1 MLTNTKLRYGFV
13 AQILHWVTA
22 ALILF
27 LLPLG
32 VYMHELPQSSDAEI
46 SQKVFLYSLHKSVGI
61 ALLTVAV
68 LRVVWAVFNK
78 KPAPL
83 HAERKLETF
92 VAESIHWLLYI
103 SILAV
108 PVSGWLHHAAT
119 DGFAPIWWFENQDLS
134 FVKKDPKLAEI
145 FGAMHFFF
153 AATMMISLAL
163 HIAGALKHAF
173 IDKDSTLA
181 RMVPGKPVEFG
192 ELDHASTHS
201 FAPIAL
207 AGLVFLSV
215 VGLSYASVQLFSAE
229 TPPGTALQASSGE
242 WQVRADESSLG
253 IKIIQSGAPVS
264 GAFAAW
270 TADIRFDPEDLA
282 NAQVRVEIDVAS
294 LSLGSV
300 TSQALSGDFLKANE
314 HPKAVFTSRSFTKVD
329 GKQFSMLGDLEL
341 SGVVAP
347 ATVDFTLSIEADVA
361 KMTGAAMLN
370 RMEFEVGSQG
380 FGNESSVAFPV
391 EVQITIVADRVK

>member
-1 MLTNTKLRYGFV
+1 MLANTKLRYGFV

-32 VYMHELPQSSDAEI
+32 VYMHELPQGSDAEI

-92 VAESIHWLLYI
+92 VAEAIHWLLYI

-108 PVSGWLHHAAT
+108 PISGWLHHAAT

-134 FVKKDPKLAEI
+134 FVKKDPKLAET

-153 AATMMISLAL
+153 AATMVVSLAL
-163 HIAGALKHAF
+163 HIAGALKHAV

-192 ELDHASTHS
+192 ELKHENSHS
-201 FAPIAL
+201 SAPIAL

-215 VGLSYASVQLFSAE
+215 MGLSYASVQLFSAE
-229 TPPGTALQASSGE
+229 TLSGAALQTSSGE

-253 IKIIQSGAPVS
+253 IQIIQGGAPVS
-264 GAFAAW
+264 GEFATW
-270 TADIRFDPEDLA
+270 VADITFDPKDLA
-282 NAQVRVEIDVAS
+282 NARVRAEIDVAS

-300 TSQALSGDFLKANE
+300 TSQALSGDFLNASE
-314 HPKAVFTSRSFTKVD
+314 HPKAIFTSHTFTSLE
-329 GKQFSMLGDLEL
+329 GNQYTMLGDLEL
-341 SGVVAP
+341 TGVVAP
-347 ATVDFTLSIEADVA
+347 ATVEFTLSIEADIA
-361 KMTGAAMLN
+361 KMTGTATLD
-370 RMEFEVGSQG
+370 RMEFEVGAKG

-391 EVQITIVADRVK
+391 EVQIAIVADRAE

>member
-1 MLTNTKLRYGFV
+1 MLTNTKLRYGFA

-32 VYMHELPQSSDAEI
+32 VYMHELPQGNDAEI

-83 HAERKLETF
+83 HAERKLETL

-119 DGFAPIWWFENQDLS
+119 DGFAPIWWFENQDFS
-134 FVKKDPKLAEI
+134 FVQKDPKLAEI

-153 AATMMISLAL
+153 AATMVISLAL
-163 HIAGALKHAF
+163 HIAGALKHAV

-192 ELDHASTHS
+192 ELAHESTHS
-201 FAPIAL
+201 LAPIAL

-229 TPPGTALQASSGE
+229 TPSGAALQASSGE
-242 WQVRADESSLG
+242 WTVRADESSLD
-253 IKIIQSGAPVS
+253 IQIIQGGAPVS
-264 GAFAAW
+264 GKFATW
-270 TADIRFDPEDLA
+270 TADITFDPEDLA
-282 NAQVRVEIDVAS
+282 NARVRAEIDVAS

-314 HPKAVFTSRSFTKVD
+314 YPKAVFTSRSFTKVD
-329 GKQFSMLGDLEL
+329 GNQFSMLGDLEL

-361 KMTGAAMLN
+361 QMTGAAALN

-391 EVQITIVADRVK
+391 EVQITIVADRAK